1 MSLEHAILGLLDER
15 PRSGYELKTQCFDGP
30 LRPLWTADQAQIY
43 RTLERL
49 RRAGLVT
56 ATRKRRSG
64 RPDRRLYELTP
75 AGNVAL
81 ERWLATPEKPP
92 IIRDPLLLKLYFG
105 ERTDDEDLLAV
116 LRSYRNE
123 HQRRLD
129 ELRDAAARLAA
140 ERGLTD
146 RAAVLRQTS
155 VDGAAVHARATVD
168 WLDDCIDAIRE
179 GALPRS
185 SRDDT
190 GEATSVRELNAG
202 V

>member
-30 LRPLWTADQAQIY
+30 LHPLWTADQAQIY

-49 RRAGLVT
+49 KRAGLVT

-81 ERWLATPEKPP
+81 ERWLATPEEPP

-105 ERTDDEDLLAV
+105 EHTDDEDLLAV
-116 LRSYRNE
+116 LRRCRDEY
-123 HQRRLD
+123 QRRLN
-129 ELRDAAARLAA
+129 ELRDTSARLAA

-155 VDGAAVHARATVD
+155 VDGAVVRARATVD
-168 WLDDCIDAIRE
+168 WLDDCIDAIRA
-179 GALPRS
+179 GALPGS
-185 SRDDT
+185 QRDET
-190 GEATSVRELNAG
+190 GQRHLFGS
-202 V
+202 